1 MYSELCISTDS
12 RVSHIQWGHVS
23 LIDRLHSCTGQSTVI
38 ISRLPTFPPHT
49 LLIQPH
55 TFPQPSSFCASYLFI
70 LFSASILLPL
80 AQVLTPRLSCRL
92 MIRALLCLSL
102 FFPLWLH
109 LIFTFLK
116 LTYANSSFGAH
127 SKHSLTNIAPW
138 ENIKRAFTSG
148 LKHKLTESSNFDEDR
163 MKVWWY
169 HLREQGLLVSPPQ
182 VGQWLQT
189 KPQTSGKQ
197 VKGCKLVNTEY

>member
-80 AQVLTPRLSCRL
+80 AQVSTPWLSCRL

-102 FFPLWLH
+102 FFPPLVTPYFYFPKAH
-109 LIFTFLK
+109 LCKFFLRCPFQTQ
-116 LTYANSSFGAH
+116 LNQYST
-127 SKHSLTNIAPW
+127 
-138 ENIKRAFTSG
+138 
-148 LKHKLTESSNFDEDR
+148 
-163 MKVWWY
+163 
-169 HLREQGLLVSPPQ
+169 LREHKENVH
-182 VGQWLQT
+182 QWAETQT
-189 KPQTSGKQ
+189 HRKQ
-197 VKGCKLVNTEY
+197 QL

>member
-1 MYSELCISTDS
+1 MLKQLKNVNERYQILIFASRTMYSELCISTDR

-70 LFSASILLPL
+70 LFSASTLLPL

-102 FFPLWLH
+102 FFPSGYTL
-109 LIFTFLK
+109 FL
-116 LTYANSSFGAH
+116 LS
-127 SKHSLTNIAPW
+127 
-138 ENIKRAFTSG
+138 
-148 LKHKLTESSNFDEDR
+148 
-163 MKVWWY
+163 
-169 HLREQGLLVSPPQ
+169 
-182 VGQWLQT
+182 
-189 KPQTSGKQ
+189 
-197 VKGCKLVNTEY
+197 